1 MRKAHGQKITD
12 RGYRC
17 NSDRLIT
24 YEKGRQSERYGV
36 WLPAAKDFT
45 SIRSPICAASSNA
58 SARTRTAVWP
68 NCSPIIGTLLA
79 SPLPLPKP
87 FPLITHLVRLSMQV
101 GNPLP

>member
-45 SIRSPICAASSNA
+45 SNPRLGGLMNHQLAPGRQLAIAPRSLARVR
-58 SARTRTAVWP
+58 SAP
-68 NCSPIIGTLLA
+68 NG
-79 SPLPLPKP
+79 
-87 FPLITHLVRLSMQV
+87 LSHSR
-101 GNPLP
+101 